1 MEVEFFLR
9 DLEGADPDPRP
20 ERVAALTEC
29 AQRFAGEAWSDK
41 VVVFIK
47 DKVVVWFDNAG
58 NLDLRM

>member
-9 DLEGADPDPRP
+9 DLEGADPSPRP

-41 VVVFIK
+41 VVVFNIYQ
-47 DKVVVWFDNAG
+47 G
-58 NLDLRM
+58 QGGCLDRQCRQS